1 MSAAG
6 GGFQHMLTMADKGG
20 LKLDFVWKLDFR
32 QAKIWWIKKLNYINL
47 CVAQMEYQ
55 FHLSTAIELDW
66 RHCTNP
72 AVNLISIIHVS
83 LRSWNINFK
92 VFQIST
98 TSWSAKSWGSGNLNI
113 TLCKQMLLYFMLNKL
128 WLFVPGSLLQKSD
141 KTFKCN
147 PNPWVKMRIL
157 SWLRIQTGPL
167 SDTFCYT
174 LWKSLID
181 TRNVAP
187 APAGPSYQ

>member
-83 LRSWNINFK
+83 LRSWNTNFK

-113 TLCKQMLLYFMLNKL
+113 TLCCFMQPDVT
-128 WLFVPGSLLQKSD
+128 LFHGQQVVIICSRLTLA
-141 KTFKCN
+141 
-147 PNPWVKMRIL
+147 KMRQN
-157 SWLRIQTGPL
+157 IQMKSKSTGWSEDP
-167 SDTFCYT
+167 
-174 LWKSLID
+174 
-181 TRNVAP
+181 RNFVLAP
-187 APAGPSYQ
+187 DSN